1 MSDNRKKL
9 KDAEDDLLKKLAEA
23 SGSLLDNDELI
34 ATLEETKTKY
44 PKTPKPQNPKTP
56 VGRLRGWRRRSL
68 VGH

>member
-34 ATLEETKTKY
+34 ATLEETKTKSIEIAEAI
-44 PKTPKPQNPKTP
+44 KEGEIT
-56 VGRLRGWRRRSL
+56 S
-68 VGH
+68 